1 MKSYNVEATQFYENI
16 QNYLKQENHLYD
28 VTLAI
33 DDGQQIKAHKLVLS
47 AGSLYFRDI
56 FEKVTHPQPYIHLGG
71 FSKYQLDAVIEFLYN
86 GRTEVDAE
94 NWGKFESAA
103 TFLRVVGFSG
113 DLNNEMETLAENDVA
128 KQPEFNTAYDNVD
141 TLEESVDVDVD
152 IQGINESL
160 QDEIVK
166 DIKTSKSVKSEKEE
180 PIVTQESKS
189 EIEKNLAAIKVNNET
204 VDSGNDT
211 EEINIKTLKEENISE
226 EDVSSLNY
234 DDYIEAVD
242 GVFECK
248 VCHRS
253 SVTKRVLKSHVELHM
268 PEALVKRVCQ
278 ICGKTLRYSNTYRRH
293 MLESHARTN
302 NRVCNVCGRSYREG
316 RNFNR
321 HWKICSNSA
330 SAKNIDV

>member
-1 MKSYNVEATQFYENI
+1 M
-16 QNYLKQENHLYD
+16 
-28 VTLAI
+28 
-33 DDGQQIKAHKLVLS
+33 
-47 AGSLYFRDI
+47 
-56 FEKVTHPQPYIHLGG
+56 EKISHPQPYIHLGG
-71 FSKYQLDAVIEFLYN
+71 FSKYQLEAVVEFLYN

-94 NWGKFESAA
+94 SWGTFESAA

-113 DLNNEMETLAENDVA
+113 DLNNEMETLAENYVA
-128 KQPEFNTAYDNVD
+128 KQPKFNTSDDNED
-141 TLEESVDVDVD
+141 TLEESVDVDVN
-152 IQGINESL
+152 IQGIDESL
-160 QDEIVK
+160 QDENVSDLNMGR
-166 DIKTSKSVKSEKEE
+166 DIKTSKSVKNEIEE
-180 PIVTQESKS
+180 STIVTQESKS
-189 EIEKNLAAIKVNNET
+189 EIEKNVATIKVNNET
-204 VDSGNDT
+204 VDSGNDA

-226 EDVSSLNY
+226 EDVSSLNH